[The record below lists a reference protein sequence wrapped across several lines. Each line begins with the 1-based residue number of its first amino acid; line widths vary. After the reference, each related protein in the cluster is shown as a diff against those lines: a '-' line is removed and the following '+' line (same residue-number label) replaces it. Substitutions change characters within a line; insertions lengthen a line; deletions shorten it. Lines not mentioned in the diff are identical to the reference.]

1 MRQSGFFRTAALGL
15 GLSSLLILTGAPAQ
29 GASVPGRVVD
39 NTKTGTSLDPLRGR
53 DIPGLAADPA
63 DPRHIVLIDVDYV
76 AGQCDFHVTY
86 DSGKT
91 WADGHLRAPA
101 GFADPPC
108 VTFDSGAA
116 PHFNQS
122 VVWGSGQ
129 NVYTTFASHRGI
141 QQLPEGGRVGGEGD
155 SVIVNHSGDGGKTW
169 DTGVVAIQGGA
180 VTWPFVIRPGVAVQ
194 ARAQGDKV
202 YVVGWY
208 VVNPPGQGAA
218 GGAGDRRAVVSSSD
232 DGGKT
237 WSAPVDASGP
247 DEKVR
252 EIAMPVVGPDGALY
266 IAMHN
271 RDDPSTVPHPIE
283 LAKSTDGGATF
294 TRTPIGDVGPAPA
307 TAPAPAGFS
316 GYPRIAVDPKS
327 GALYVV
333 YLGYNFGDL
342 DTVIQHSTDGGATWS
357 APLRVNDDPK
367 GNGMRQLAARVA
379 VAPNGRVDVTWLDTR
394 ASYPSAIVPKPG
406 GSGDVYYASSTDGG
420 VTFSANRRISDR
432 SVNLDEALLPRIGT
446 YTLMGESP
454 VMAELGND
462 ALLFAWTDPR
472 FGNVD
477 TGTQDV
483 MVAHLEL
490 GQSGPPEVTDLPNA
504 SPGNLSVAVSE
515 LAYPGGSER
524 FGNPFTSRLV
534 VVNKNDAAGAMAG
547 AVLARA
553 NSSPLLVTDG
563 TSLTKAQRDEIKR
576 LSPTGMFVIGDTK
589 AIPDKLVSAITAA
602 GVITNVSTGATTTVP
617 TTVAA
622 PTAVAGA
629 PVTTTTLPTPSA
641 DRANVVRLTGATPP
655 EVAKAVAGALDL
667 RSDQQKAAAVPA
679 FAAAVAVN
687 ATSKEAAAGLA
698 FAASLRLPV
707 LYVDTDGV
715 PAATADTLTAM
726 AVKTTYVIGGPQSVS
741 DAVMAKLPGAKRLGG
756 PDVASTVVAVNNEVK
771 ARGLPMNVA
780 YVADGSRPV
789 DAAVAA
795 AAVSRVGGIVLLTPG
810 AGTAAAA
817 RQIDQLGLT
826 GGVDKVVVV
835 KSTSST
841 SPPWALIVVSV
852 ALAALGALLLGLA
865 ARRKQA
871 GATET
876 AVAPKTWP
884 GP

>member
-1 MRQSGFFRTAALGL
+1 MSESGFLRTAALGL
-15 GLSSLLILTGAPAQ
+15 GLCSLLVLVGTPAQ

-39 NTKTGTSLDPLRGR
+39 NTRFGTTPDPLRGR

-63 DPRHIVLIDVDYV
+63 DPRHIVMIDEDYI

-91 WADGHLRAPA
+91 WADGHLTAPP
-101 GFADPPC
+101 GFANPPC

-116 PHFNQS
+116 PHYNQS
-122 VVWGSGQ
+122 VVFGSGQ

-155 SVIVNHSGDGGKTW
+155 SVIVSHSGDGGKTW

-194 ARAQGDKV
+194 ARPQGDKV

-252 EIAMPVVGPDGALY
+252 EIARPVVGPDGALY
-266 IAMHN
+266 IVWRN
-271 RDDPSTVPHPIE
+271 RDDPSSAPRPIE
-283 LAKSTDGGATF
+283 VAKSTDGGATF

-307 TAPAPAGFS
+307 TAPAPTGFA
-316 GYPRIAVDPKS
+316 GYPRIAVDSRS

-333 YLGYNFGDL
+333 YHGFNFGDL
-342 DTVIQHSTDGGATWS
+342 DTVIQRSTDGGATWS
-357 APLRVNDDPK
+357 PPLRVNDDPK
-367 GNGMRQLAARVA
+367 GNGVRQFDARVA

-394 ASYPSAIVPKPG
+394 ASYPSAIIPKPAG
-406 GSGDVYYASSTDGG
+406 TADVYYASSSDGG
-420 VTFSANRRISDR
+420 ATFSANRRISDR
-432 SVNLDEALLPRIGT
+432 SINLDEGLLPRIGT
-446 YTLMGESP
+446 YSLMGAGP
-454 VMAELGND
+454 AMVPLGND
-462 ALLFAWTDPR
+462 GVMFAWGDAR

-477 TGTQDV
+477 TDTNDV
-483 MVAHLEL
+483 MLAHLDL
-490 GQSGPPEVTDLPNA
+490 GQSGPLEITDVPKA
-504 SPGNLSVAVSE
+504 SPGNVSVAVSQ

-534 VVNKNDAAGAMAG
+534 VVDKHDVAGAMAG

-553 NSSPLLVTDG
+553 NSSPLLVIDG
-563 TSLTKAQRDEIKR
+563 SSLTKVQEAEIRR
-576 LSPTGMFVIGDTK
+576 LSPTGMFVIGDTTV
-589 AIPDKLVSAITAA
+589 IPDKLVDAIKAA
-602 GVITNVSTGATTTVP
+602 GVITAVSTGATTTVP
-617 TTVAA
+617 ATAA
-622 PTAVAGA
+622 PPTTVAGA
-629 PVTTTTLPTPSA
+629 PVTTTTLPTPTA
-641 DRANVVRLTGATPP
+641 ERANVVRLTGATPADI
-655 EVAKAVAGALDL
+655 AKAVAGALDL
-667 RSDQQKAAAVPA
+667 RSDQEKSTAAPA
-679 FAAAVAVN
+679 FAGAVVVN
-687 ATSKEAAAGLA
+687 ADSKESAAGLA

-707 LYVDTDGV
+707 LYVDTDGL

-726 AVKTTYVIGGPQSVS
+726 AIRTTYVVGGPQAVS

-771 ARGLPMNVA
+771 GRGLPMNIA
-780 YVADGSRPV
+780 YVVDDSRPV

-795 AAVSRVGGIVLLTPG
+795 AAVARIGGMMLLSPG
-810 AGTAAAA
+810 ATTAAADK
-817 RQIDQLGLT
+817 QIDQLGLT
-826 GGVDKVVVV
+826 GAVDKVVVV
-835 KSTSST
+835 KSASST
-841 SPPWALIVVSV
+841 RPPWALIVASGL
-852 ALAALGALLLGLA
+852 LAALGILLLGLA
-865 ARRKQA
+865 ARRRQA
-871 GATET
+871 GGT
-876 AVAPKTWP
+876 
-884 GP
+884 